1 MAKRRFLKKDI
12 GYIAGDLFTEVLI
25 CQALMPDT
33 DPAEADGLMARILT
47 MQDEFIRRAQRPDGN
62 GDRKH
67 VKAYYR
73 KLWTDLEAEADAIAA
88 GIVSLNR
95 KKDEEKAV

>member
-25 CQALMPDT
+25 CRTLMPDT
-33 DPAEADGLMARILT
+33 DSAEADGLMSRILA

-67 VKAYYR
+67 VRAYYR
-73 KLWTDLEAEADAIAA
+73 KLWADLEAEADAIAS
-88 GIVSLNR
+88 GIASLNG
-95 KKDEEKAV
+95 KG